1 MSFPRYEGSQEGG
14 QPSEAECWRPH
25 TVVLLGHIEQESP
38 HVFSRMCQLLLGGYS
53 SSMCGAEDSL
63 LIVLSSNVA
72 ASFVERR
79 SCSLR
84 FIHPAN
90 EQATQTTKPALGR
103 QSLTTMS
110 PTERQPTTPG
120 VIMPGGKQPMLKL
133 QQLTMP
139 SSGGPASS
147 AIGSKKR
154 QLMVPGVDMPPGGKR
169 PTLMVQQAGTAPDS
183 PGIAQLLAAAEAE
196 TATALKAYQVAA
208 DDVKEPAKPA
218 SGGPAKPAIGSK
230 KRQLMVPTC
239 NMSPGGKRPTPMV
252 QQPPQQHAATA
263 LAQEAAAF
271 QQTKTA
277 SAIASDMQ
285 VTQVTQPGA
294 ANMVTQQ
301 TRVPIKCL
309 EVRDLLPR
317 RIKPLALD
325 ELLRGRTISQEP
337 KSAIAHT
344 ISPALLNPEIPAGA
358 LSEPGMRSSDQAQL
372 LAGAFGEPGMRSSDQ
387 AQLLAGALSEPGMR
401 SSDQAQLL
409 AGAFSEPG
417 MRSSD
422 QAQLLAGAESETA
435 TGPKAHQVAADDIQE
450 PAMPASS
457 SPAIP
462 AIASKKG
469 QLIVSG
475 VGMPPGGKRP
485 TLMVQQAGTAPSNP
499 GTASVPAPSAAA
511 PFDPVTKT
519 TPVAAAPAEW
529 HPIHVLGL
537 IPVSYGNNSRCH
549 LDGANATAR
558 TLHLQYDVET
568 SAAAGAAV
576 IEAVWSKLCG
586 ACAGSSRSLET
597 ATRAQMS
604 GQEAQHGVACR
615 GGGGGRAVAV
625 AAPAPAQAAGSSQAG
640 RPRQQG
646 SGQAPPPLALSPW
659 PSPVRHVDWCRQLW
673 PRVQGRRG
681 GRDVAAKVIEHESV
695 VEIEVELM
703 LSISPTKVVGAAGM
717 C

>member
-252 QQPPQQHAATA
+252 QQAGTAPSNPGTASPPQQHAATA

-537 IPVSYGNNSRCH
+537 IP
-549 LDGANATAR
+549 
-558 TLHLQYDVET
+558 
-568 SAAAGAAV
+568 
-576 IEAVWSKLCG
+576 
-586 ACAGSSRSLET
+586 SRSLET